1 MDLKQNEINTLN
13 DNIIEKD
20 LIIKNKDNQLNE
32 YNDIIKLSN
41 NKNMQNKN
49 ELQNLSI
56 EKEKLKNEIK
66 TIKMLMKTLILIKD

>member
-1 MDLKQNEINTLN
+1 
-13 DNIIEKD
+13 
-20 LIIKNKDNQLNE
+20 
-32 YNDIIKLSN
+32 
-41 NKNMQNKN
+41 MQNKN